1 MRRHERVMVADRLAD
16 GRGRGYALCMT
27 NVATTDTPSFDV
39 DAIHGS
45 WQPLDWA
52 SPQPIS
58 GEALR
63 YARYY
68 GIDFAEQFPEIHHA
82 FGYFDA
88 AEHTLAVHT
97 WRPPSARGTVLVM
110 HGYFDH
116 VGLYRHVI
124 GHVLGLGYAV
134 VAYDL
139 PGHGLSSG
147 PKAAVDDFQV
157 YQQVLEQCLANM
169 GDANISHG
177 FPTPWHAIAQ
187 STGGAI
193 VMDYLLRHGAGAN
206 LAPGRVCLDKV
217 ILLAP
222 LVRPFAW
229 RSGRLLHS
237 LVSPFRDYVKRVF
250 TVNSNDKEFLH
261 FLEHL
266 DPLQHRAL
274 SARWVTALKKW
285 IPLFERAS
293 PVKMSPVVVQGDMDD
308 TVDWRHNLNI
318 IEDLFDKPEIH
329 MIKGARHQL
338 ANEHADCRQQV
349 LRIISKHLA

>member
-1 MRRHERVMVADRLAD
+1 MRRHERVIVADRLAD

-27 NVATTDTPSFDV
+27 NAAAPDAPPFDV

-45 WQPLDWA
+45 WQPLDWS
-52 SPQPIS
+52 SPQKIN

-63 YARYY
+63 YASYY
-68 GIDFAEQFPEIHHA
+68 GIDFAERSPEIHHA

-88 AEHTLAVHT
+88 AGHTLAVHA
-97 WRPPSARGTVLVM
+97 WLPPAARGTVLVM

-134 VAYDL
+134 LAYDL

-147 PKAAVDDFQV
+147 PRAAVQDFQV
-157 YQQVLEQCLANM
+157 YQQVLKQCLVNM
-169 GDANISHG
+169 GDR
-177 FPTPWHAIAQ
+177 FPEPRHVIAQ

-193 VMDYLLRHGAGAN
+193 VMDYLLRRSADDA
-206 LAPGRVCLDKV
+206 RISKV

-229 RSGRLLHS
+229 RSGRLLHA
-237 LVSPFRDYVKRVF
+237 LVSPFTDYVKRVF
-250 TVNSNDKEFLH
+250 TVNSNDKDFLH

-285 IPLFERAS
+285 IPLFERAV
-293 PVKMSPVVVQGDMDD
+293 PVTASPVVIQGDMDD
-308 TVDWRHNLNI
+308 TVDWRHNLGI
-318 IEDLFDKPEIH
+318 IEDLFDKPEVY

-338 ANEHADCRQQV
+338 ANEHESFRQQV